1 MAIKYVCDF
10 CGQEAKN
17 FHKEFSTGEIVCDN
31 CYEHL
36 QKQTWRLAEEPRELE
51 KAKEVIRE
59 ESKRLT
65 RQREQFL
72 KEREVDRRVSIQYQ
86 KSLYAL
92 VRLYNKMVEAL
103 DNILPKGFLLK
114 RKPFRTISEE
124 EIKTQEEQAISEIVQ
139 LVERNFHY
147 NFYDY
152 FEKDPLYDIEDSHPD
167 NITVHF
173 PWDKDN

>member
-72 KEREVDRRVSIQYQ
+72 KEKEVDRRVSIQYQ

-92 VRLYNKMVEAL
+92 VRLYNKMEEAL
-103 DNILPKGFLLK
+103 DSILPKGFLLK

>member
-72 KEREVDRRVSIQYQ
+72 KEKEVDRRVSIQYQ

-103 DNILPKGFLLK
+103 DSILPKGFLLK

-152 FEKDPLYDIEDSHPD
+152 FERDPLYDTEDSHPD

>member
-72 KEREVDRRVSIQYQ
+72 KEKEVDRRVSIQYQ

-103 DNILPKGFLLK
+103 DSILPKGFLLK